1 MTIRPTSHRPSWL
14 LFRSTIAESTP
25 YIGLTFLILT
35 TLVFIQQLGRHSQ
48 VVLSFEASAEIMV
61 TFMASVLP
69 GIIVVTLPVSLV
81 LGTVIICSRQSADN
95 ELTSARAGGIDPRW
109 LGLPFLLLGLAGTLL
124 SIWLTTD
131 VAPSSLR

>member
-1 MTIRPTSHRPSWL
+1 M
-14 LFRSTIAESTP
+14 FRSTIAESAP

-48 VVLSFEASAEIMV
+48 VVLSFEASAEIMA

-81 LGTVIICSRQSADN
+81 LGTVITCSRQSADN
-95 ELTSARAGGIDPRW
+95 EL
-109 LGLPFLLLGLAGTLL
+109 
-124 SIWLTTD
+124 
-131 VAPSSLR
+131 